1 MIHASR
7 GGSKGT
13 KMQLVCKRQGGIS
26 LIGLIVVLAALGFIG
41 VLGMKIVP
49 TYTEFRAIKNAIAT
63 AKAAGGSVVEMQKSF
78 DASAT
83 ASYISSISGRDLIIG
98 KENGETEISFAYEKK
113 IPLVGPASL
122 LLEYEGTTAKAGVQV
137 TKTE

>member
-1 MIHASR
+1 MIHSSR
-7 GGSKGT
+7 GGSKGN
-13 KMQLVCKRQGGIS
+13 KMQSGLKQQHGIS
-26 LIGLIVVLAALGFIG
+26 LIGLIIVLAALGFVG

-49 TYTEFRAIKNAIAT
+49 TYTEFRAINNAITT
-63 AKAAGGSVVEMQKSF
+63 AKASGGSVVEMQKSF

-122 LLEYEGTTAKAGVQV
+122 LLEYEGTTA
-137 TKTE
+137 